1 MTELTKQRIGL
12 RLNDVLAQKDIKQKD
27 LAEHI
32 GVTPNTVSYYLSGDR
47 CPDIEKIIEIAKYL
61 NVTTD
66 YLLGLSDV
74 KSTDTKLKA
83 ICDYTGLSEDAI
95 KRLHNCCY
103 SEDTKK
109 VLSFLIAP
117 KSKSRFFDDLLNVS
131 VDLSDYQV
139 KYLEIVRKLS
149 SVEPQIHT
157 LSEKEI
163 EDILDDVEII
173 MKSAKLSYYDA
184 VEHFRL
190 VVDSFNEFNVKTPEN
205 EALVM
210 DCISEL
216 NIRLEEYYDGKHN

>member
-1 MTELTKQRIGL
+1 MSESRKKDISTTIGQRINEL
-12 RLNDVLAQKDIKQKD
+12 LAQNKTMQKE
-27 LAEHI
+27 LADHLGI
-32 GVTPNTVSYYLSGDR
+32 QHNTISYYLKGER
-47 CPDIEKIIEIAKYL
+47 VPDYPKLVAIAEYF
-61 NVTTD
+61 NVSTD
-66 YLLGLSDV
+66 YLLGR
-74 KSTDTKLKA
+74 TDTKTVDKDIQM
-83 ICDYTGLSEDAI
+83 ICKYTGLSEEAV

-163 EDILDDVEII
+163 EDIYELYIKRKQGHSVSVQAAAITMNQVYWYGI
-173 MKSAKLSYYDA
+173 
-184 VEHFRL
+184 
-190 VVDSFNEFNVKTPEN
+190 FNDMG
-205 EALVM
+205 L
-210 DCISEL
+210 
-216 NIRLEEYYDGKHN
+216 